1 MAKRKQSRA
10 PEGADKGGQIGQG
23 IARGSTKLVNDRLAA
38 ERHLLSRRKS
48 LAVSQAARMPT
59 VSAAELQADREAATE
74 RGGYVDRSLAKM
86 KSAESSFELFLSE
99 FPLDAAKPCPPVD
112 KLVGYASHV
121 VQSYSAGGLSSAAG
135 RRSAQRYRQAQC
147 ANTLVH

>member
-1 MAKRKQSRA
+1 MSKRKQSRA

-59 VSAAELQADREAATE
+59 VSAADVFALIPIAIA
-74 RGGYVDRSLAKM
+74 
-86 KSAESSFELFLSE
+86 FLIMM
-99 FPLDAAKPCPPVD
+99 
-112 KLVGYASHV
+112 
-121 VQSYSAGGLSSAAG
+121 LSSAHVVG
-135 RRSAQRYRQAQC
+135 H
-147 ANTLVH
+147 N

>member
-99 FPLDAAKPCPPVD
+99 FPLDAAEPYPPVD
-112 KLVGYASHV
+112 KLVDYASWC
-121 VQSYSAGGLSSAAG
+121 S
-135 RRSAQRYRQAQC
+135 RTRQM
-147 ANTLVH
+147 V